1 MEQPS
6 TLWEGEYLDGGV
18 VVNAVGYELDD
29 AGRAGG
35 SVVLRVTPAAGFW
48 KELPDGRRTG
58 ILFMDPGQAGLLAA
72 GLTEAAE
79 VAEAAGRESETDT

>member
-6 TLWEGEYLDGGV
+6 TLWEGEYVDGGV

-35 SVVLRVTPAAGFW
+35 SVVVRVTPALGFW
-48 KELPDGRRTG
+48 KELPDGRQTG
-58 ILFMDPGQAGLLAA
+58 VLFMDPQQASLLAA
-72 GLTEAAE
+72 GLSEAAR
-79 VAEAAGRESETDT
+79 VAEAAGRDADT